1 MGGGIRVY
9 ELAQDA
15 GIESRVLTA
24 QLIEQ
29 GYDVKTY
36 NSTLDEDVVEEIR
49 LKLGVSE
56 TTVEDKRIEKNRY
69 EKQMEYIAIKDL
81 WGMSPDERL
90 VYLKNQWELVDDCVY
105 GLLEEKAPDTRRFH
119 TLRDVRNVNG
129 RILEYPFDT
138 DEILAINKKVNG
150 FGIYAGGKHNIKP
163 NSWVKAKIVISS
175 PGECDKANNPLSV
188 EIMSANSIPTIPIK
202 FVKKDEAGNL
212 LIEETLMQY
221 MVETKL
227 PDIGDTIHKYE
238 EELSYLKNKL
248 TKKNEELNEVNDHIS
263 DINDKRQA
271 IKDGLN
277 NERDEFH
284 KIKNECH
291 RDKQREI
298 ERLDIIKENT
308 RQKMIQ
314 LKEYVQSK
322 VDFLRDL
329 KLISQEQSDYVTG
342 KATQESENDKNL
354 ISFTNDLNSDYDE
367 LISHIQSYL
376 FAQNK
381 LYPKAVLETFLTLLR
396 TNDLIIISGSSGS
409 GKSYL
414 VKSFAQAVGGVA
426 KIIPVKPN
434 WTSSEDL
441 LGYYNP
447 MQKSYMTTPFL
458 DAIVAAKRDPDHLH
472 LICLDEM
479 NLARVEYYFADF
491 LSMLEEREKSPTIS
505 LYSKEEAD
513 HIQSEFRTIVDIFDK
528 ARSDFPDKRFI
539 DFGDFLHHKDI
550 IQKLQEIF
558 GKQENNSLV
567 DLYGKLRRMVSGVL
581 TIPAE
586 FEFPSNVRI
595 IGTINID
602 QTTHYFAPKVL
613 DRAYLLKFESPL
625 KHAALVREEVEGR
638 DITSDPVYLSPNDFW
653 QSRGSYPEYN
663 HNDVIARKFAKWNKE
678 FLSPLGIE
686 IGMRVVRQ
694 SMLFQRLYKEIRPE
708 RTDQL
713 FSSDTLNNILLMKI
727 LPHFMFDGDISG
739 IKDNKEIKKHDL
751 VKQFAGEINDII
763 NLTKENSVSINA
775 STELQ
780 RMIQSAKHNDNVY
793 NFWT

>member
-1 MGGGIRVY
+1 
-9 ELAQDA
+9 
-15 GIESRVLTA
+15 
-24 QLIEQ
+24 
-29 GYDVKTY
+29 
-36 NSTLDEDVVEEIR
+36 
-49 LKLGVSE
+49 
-56 TTVEDKRIEKNRY
+56 
-69 EKQMEYIAIKDL
+69 MEYIALKDL
-81 WGMSPDERL
+81 WEMSPDERL

-105 GLLEEKAPDTRRFH
+105 GLLEKKSLANGSEIH
-119 TLRDVRNVNG
+119 TLRNVRNVNG
-129 RILEYPFDT
+129 KILEYPFDT
-138 DEILAINKKVNG
+138 DEIQSINKKVNDL
-150 FGIYAGGKHNIKP
+150 GIYAGGKRNIKP
-163 NSWVKAKIVISS
+163 NSWVKATIVISTPS
-175 PGECDKANNPLSV
+175 ECEKANNPLSI
-188 EIMSANSIPTIPIK
+188 EIKSANIIPTIPSR
-202 FVKKDEAGNL
+202 FVTKDADGNI
-212 LIEETLMQY
+212 LIEESIKQY
-221 MVETKL
+221 LVETKL
-227 PDIGDTIHKYE
+227 PDINDTINKYE
-238 EELSYLKNKL
+238 EELSYLKTTL
-248 TKKNEELNEVNDHIS
+248 TQKNEELVEANEQMS
-263 DINDKRQA
+263 DLDDKRQV
-271 IKDGLN
+271 IKESLK
-277 NERDEFH
+277 NEKNELDI
-284 KIKNECH
+284 IKNECH
-291 RDKQREI
+291 RDKQGEI
-298 ERLDIIKENT
+298 ERLDFTKKNT
-308 RQKMIQ
+308 RQKMMQ

-322 VDFLRDL
+322 ADFLREL
-329 KLISQEQSDYVTG
+329 KLISQDQSDYVTG
-342 KATQESENDKNL
+342 KATPELETNKSH
-354 ISFTNDLNSDYDE
+354 ISFSNDLNSDYEE

-376 FAQNK
+376 FEKNK
-381 LYPKAVLETFLTLLR
+381 LYPKSVLETFLTLLR
-396 TNDLIIISGSSGS
+396 TNDLIIISGSSGC

-414 VKSFAQAVGGVA
+414 VKSFAEAIGGVA

-447 MQKSYMTTPFL
+447 MQKSYITTPFL

-491 LSMLEEREKSPTIS
+491 LSVLEEREKTPTIS

-513 HIQSEFRTIVDIFDK
+513 HIKAEFRTIIDIFEK

-550 IQKLQEIF
+550 TQKLQDIF

-586 FEFPSNVRI
+586 FEFPNNVRI

-613 DRAYLLKFESPL
+613 DRAYLLKFENPL
-625 KHAALVREEVEGR
+625 AHVALVEEEVKGR
-638 DITSDPVYLSPNDFW
+638 EINSSPVYLSPNDFW
-653 QSRGSYPEYN
+653 QIRGPYPEYK
-663 HNDVIARKFAKWNKE
+663 HNDGIASKFLEWNKE

-694 SMLFQRLYKEIRPE
+694 SLLFQKLYKEIRPE

-727 LPHFMFDGDISG
+727 LPHFMFDGDMSG
-739 IKDNKEIKKHDL
+739 VKDNTEIKKHDL
-751 VKQFAGEINDII
+751 VKQFAGEINDTI
-763 NLTKENSVSINA
+763 NLTKESSTSINA

-780 RMIQSAKHNDNVY
+780 RMIQSAEHNDNVY